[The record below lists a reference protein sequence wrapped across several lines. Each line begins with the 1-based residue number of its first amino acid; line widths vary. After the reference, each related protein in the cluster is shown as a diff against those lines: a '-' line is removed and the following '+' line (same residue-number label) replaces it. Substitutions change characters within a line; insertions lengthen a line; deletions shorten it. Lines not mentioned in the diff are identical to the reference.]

1 MDKNEETGA
10 STPGRGQFLGVAGAA
25 ANAVDNVTTIEVDG
39 SQPKAV
45 AAFIAS
51 AVQGGATR

>member
-10 STPGRGQFLGVAGAA
+10 STPGRRQFLG
-25 ANAVDNVTTIEVDG
+25 
-39 SQPKAV
+39 V